1 MVYKPNLQKCPLC
14 FIYGLGTAIGHITPV
29 LNMNGSY
36 LVLHSR
42 TNSKRDY
49 CCGRKLN
56 VRCAKSEKLFA
67 DSSTLPL
74 IQCRYEVFTTSH
86 SYNVRNKKY

>member
-1 MVYKPNLQKCPLC
+1 MVYKPNLQKCPLY
-14 FIYGLGTAIGHITPV
+14 FICRLGTAIGYITPV

-49 CCGRKLN
+49 CCGQKLN
-56 VRCAKSEKLFA
+56 FSSANAEKIFA
-67 DSSTLPL
+67 DISTLPL
-74 IQCRYEVFTTSH
+74 
-86 SYNVRNKKY
+86 SYNVAMRSLQQAIPTI